1 MPSPPGNNARAV
13 KIDAGLAGIEKSLPL
28 EGGAPRSESK
38 IYMTA
43 GGSHTSTTLAQ
54 RQLRLMRS
62 KLKIITMGWYK
73 IATFDLI
80 RSGLSRTT
88 FPSRGRLFSPRRVLR
103 MKFVWAGHAAAPTLK
118 NGSAYRPSSDCPCG
132 QPPSPRG
139 RLPSEVRD
147 RLLRVKPSPA
157 YRGWHGASR
166 DGCGGDPVRFIGPL
180 GKLMDPT
187 SVTP

>member
-1 MPSPPGNNARAV
+1 MAQSNRPRTSEER
-13 KIDAGLAGIEKSLPL
+13 LPL
-28 EGGAPRSESK
+28 EGK
-38 IYMTA
+38 
-43 GGSHTSTTLAQ
+43 LAQ

-118 NGSAYRPSSDCPCG
+118 NGSAYRPSSV
-132 QPPSPRG
+132 PPSACHFV
-139 RLPSEVRD
+139 EV
-147 RLLRVKPSPA
+147 
-157 YRGWHGASR
+157 
-166 DGCGGDPVRFIGPL
+166 
-180 GKLMDPT
+180 
-187 SVTP
+187 